1 MYKTCLDLQPLV
13 EEVAVLEVVLEF
25 SGTSENYACDVDSIV
40 GDEKLSAKFSHFGKV
55 VMPFFQTETSKPQG
69 RLTTAT
75 VLFGKLH
82 TELVDDL
89 ASVAEYGAE
98 EAAVAVHDDESKL
111 LIILEQF
118 GKRFDVEFV
127 VAKVERSIYG
137 PERLKIY
144 CHLTLLAIIGHH
156 STAIKHESIGGHLAA
171 KRDSIRINSQIEK
184 RQQVGG
190 QSHLVIQ
197 FQTLRCRRNCGQD
210 ALTVHARFDV

>member
-1 MYKTCLDLQPLV
+1 MNKTCLDLQPLV
-13 EEVAVLEVVLEF
+13 EEVAILEVVLEF
-25 SGTSENYACDVDSIV
+25 SGTSENYARHVDSIV

-55 VMPFFQTETSKPQG
+55 VVPFLQTETSKTQG

-89 ASVAEYGAE
+89 ASVAEHGAE
-98 EAAVAVHDDESKL
+98 EAAVAIHDNESKL

-118 GKRFDVEFV
+118 GERFDVEFV

-144 CHLTLLAIIGHH
+144 CHLTLFAIIGHH
-156 STAIKHESIGGHLAA
+156 STAIKHESIGRHLTA
-171 KRDSIRINSQIEK
+171 KNGRMRINSQIEK
-184 RQQVGG
+184 GKQETGSAWAGKVTLLYSFKRCVVD
-190 QSHLVIQ
+190 VIADR
-197 FQTLRCRRNCGQD
+197 TL
-210 ALTVHARFDV
+210 